1 MYKGFNRH
9 HRFLFA
15 LGFLSLAA
23 VTLYIIV
30 SYGEISAEIP
40 THFNS
45 FGEADAY
52 GSKASLIALLLIGWA
67 LYALMA
73 AVGAIPAVWN
83 TAADTEKNREKI
95 YAIARTM
102 LSVLTFVIAAF
113 NSCVAFLLGKG
124 GRSSR
129 RRASGLSAAGFR
141 YDPDQYHPTGEASL
155 TFIF

>member
-23 VTLYIIV
+23 VTLYIII
-30 SYGEISAEIP
+30 SYGKISAEIP

-45 FGEADAY
+45 SGEADAY

-113 NSCVAFLLGKG
+113 NSCVAFCSAKGEDLPAAVLPGFLLLVFGTLVFSIIRLVKH
-124 GRSSR
+124 R
-129 RRASGLSAAGFR
+129 
-141 YDPDQYHPTGEASL
+141 
-155 TFIF
+155 